1 MKKPYML
8 IIVVSVISGIFV
20 GYMMKKDEFEKNS
33 FIVKDEVIYENIK
46 EVNESIERLNKEK
59 EKLYKELN
67 NFNETYLSSSEINT
81 IETMKANLSY
91 TDIYGKGIEVVIDAE
106 NDEAGNIAN
115 LIDYNNILINTV
127 NDLKSKGGKYISI
140 NNQRINQYTA
150 IILAGNHININF
162 IPIAPPYNIKV
173 IGDIEKLKDYKT
185 KSNYYIKNLTEN
197 YPINITVSE
206 VKNISMNK
214 MEIQNNLDY
223 IKESR

>member
-8 IIVVSVISGIFV
+8 IILVSVISGIFV
-20 GYMMKKDEFEKNS
+20 GYMIKKDKFEKNS
-33 FIVKDEVIYENIK
+33 FIVKDEAIYENIE
-46 EVNESIERLNKEK
+46 EVNESIKILNKEK
-59 EKLYKELN
+59 ERLYKKLN
-67 NFNETYLSSSEINT
+67 NINETYLSSSEINA
-81 IETMKANLSY
+81 IETMKESLSY
-91 TDIYGKGIEVVIDAE
+91 TDIYGEGIEVVIDAA
-106 NDEAGNIAN
+106 NDEVGNIAN

-140 NNQRINQYTA
+140 NNQRINQYTS

-206 VKNISMNK
+206 VRNISMNK
-214 MEIQNNLDY
+214 MEIKNNLAY